1 MSTVVADIRTG
12 IEARVATSLG
22 ATYQKLRRFYL
33 PEQNSQR
40 DAEKGYAVIE
50 GAAID
55 ASSEGT
61 FKFYTLDHQF
71 DIIVVD
77 TIARDTED
85 SYKQTVAEDLYDKID
100 EMLVD
105 FLGSGLGTISV
116 TNGIILTTNQPT
128 ISEPEFLENN
138 SVLIRASLN
147 VKYRRQFT

>member
-12 IEARVATSLG
+12 IEGRVATLLG
-22 ATYQKLRRFYL
+22 ASYQKLRRFYTA
-33 PEQNSQR
+33 EQNTQR
-40 DAEKGYAVIE
+40 GAEKGYAVIE
-50 GAAID
+50 GAASD

-61 FKFYTLDHQF
+61 FKFYTLDQEF
-71 DIIVVD
+71 QIIIVD

-85 SYKQTVAEDLYDKID
+85 SFKQTVAEELYDKAD

-116 TNGIILTTNQPT
+116 TNGIILTTNSPS

-138 SVLIRASLN
+138 SVLLRVSLN